1 MLISGDLGAVV
12 PMIPI
17 TAGPGVMPTD
27 VQLSDLAATVPML
40 PIMAPMS
47 ERPVE
52 TTLSGCKCDDMSG
65 LSGDCKCD
73 LPTSV
78 QLLLGIPL
86 TLAAG
91 FATYHVYQI
100 KGQGTAQKVG
110 LGFGI
115 FFLAAATICG
125 ALRVVGALTPKP
137 AA

>member
-52 TTLSGCKCDDMSG
+52 TTLSGCKCDEMSG
-65 LSGDCKCD
+65 LSGDT
-73 LPTSV
+73 LPTSAK
-78 QLLLGIPL
+78 LLLGIPL

-91 FATYHVYQI
+91 FAAYHVYKI
-100 KGQGTAQKVG
+100 KGQNTPQKIG
-110 LGFGI
+110 LGFGV
-115 FFLAAATICG
+115 FFLAMATICG
-125 ALRVVGALTPKP
+125 GFRVVRAISGAP
-137 AA
+137 ASV